1 MSTWEEAVAMATLSE
16 GNRDTVG
23 RQGEQEGGRTEETE
37 KVSTENRNVNQFKKK
52 KKKKLAATEN
62 VSRPTINN

>member
-1 MSTWEEAVAMATLSE
+1 MATLSE

-23 RQGEQEGGRTEETE
+23 RQGEQEGGRTEGTE

-52 KKKKLAATEN
+52 KKKLAATEN